1 MEKEGLPQ
9 NIEDKE
15 QPKRQA
21 WVTWAG
27 PGHEREYTV
36 NFEGYGF
43 SGSSDEN
50 FIPQQFVQ
58 KLKAMIGEHFIVDN
72 RGSRLEIHPPQ
83 DTKPFDAHFNVAGAM
98 QACFGEEYKMEFV
111 NMFKPEI
118 ETNPFE

>member
-1 MEKEGLPQ
+1 MENPELSKNLEGR
-9 NIEDKE
+9 E
-15 QPKRQA
+15 QAKPKS
-21 WVTWAG
+21 WVAWAG
-27 PGHEREYTV
+27 PGHEHEYTV
-36 NFEGYGF
+36 NFEGYG
-43 SGSSDEN
+43 SSRD
-50 FIPQQFVQ
+50 FISQQFVE
-58 KLKAMIGEHFIVDN
+58 KLKAMLGEGFIVDN